1 LEKEKLVSEV
11 VTLSKGSPEFESYLL
26 GTFSKDKRALPVRTL
41 NANSSLETVTF
52 EIKSISEIEMPSL
65 PVLLLYLLKVR
76 ALILVLFPMYLILV
90 KNTADKTILD
100 PVVVL
105 LSTLGILCT
114 YIAVNLRNDFTDHI
128 KGLDRINPKAGSRVI
143 QKGWMTAAQVKS
155 WANFFVGLALG
166 AASLVIFAF
175 PVVVGVV
182 LLTFL
187 VGIWAQ
193 FLKKG
198 SFKYQRGGEVFVFLL
213 LGPFLTTGYH
223 ISIAGSWD
231 LESLFLGVIWG
242 WLVVFLQH
250 IKNFEFIIINS
261 QAGFH
266 NTVTWLGFDK
276 AKTMLKW
283 WWLIFL
289 SMFIAYHIEYAGSF
303 WTWFLGGV
311 LAFSAFPFFIGI
323 NNLQSPAGSDLVR
336 VRKRGYNLVLVT
348 IFLWAL
354 ENIWYWAQWQAW
366 GF

>member
-1 LEKEKLVSEV
+1 MSDV
-11 VTLSKGSPEFESYLL
+11 VTLSKSSPEFESYLL

-41 NANSSLETVTF
+41 NANSSQETVTF
-52 EIKSISEIEMPSL
+52 EIRPVSEIERPPL

-76 ALILVLFPMYLILV
+76 AFILVLFPMYLILV
-90 KNTADKTILD
+90 KNTADKTIHD
-100 PVVVL
+100 AIVVVL
-105 LSTLGILCT
+105 STFGILFT
-114 YIAVNLRNDFTDHI
+114 YIAVNLRNDFTDHM

-143 QKGWMTAAQVKS
+143 QRGWMTAAQVKS
-155 WANFFVGLALG
+155 WANVFVTLALL
-166 AASLVIFAF
+166 AAALVIIAF

-182 LLTFL
+182 ILTLL

-198 SFKYQRGGEVFVFLL
+198 SFKYQRGGEIFVFLL
-213 LGPFLTTGYH
+213 LGPLLTTGYH

-250 IKNFEFIIINS
+250 IKNFEFIMINS

-276 AKTMLKW
+276 ARLMLKW
-283 WWLIFL
+283 WWLGFL
-289 SMFIAYHIEYAGSF
+289 GMFILYHLRYAGDF
-303 WTWFLGGV
+303 WTWFLGSV
-311 LAFSAFPFFIGI
+311 IAFCAFPFFIAI
-323 NNLQSPAGSDLVR
+323 NHLQSPVGSDLVR
-336 VRKRGYNLVLVT
+336 VRRRGYNLVLVT